1 MMDLISEGRY
11 DKFIPDK
18 KFIIQ
23 TQRLKTGTLRLF
35 IASRWNYWGAKKSE
49 LKSFQVLV
57 KELD

>member
-23 TQRLKTGTLRLF
+23 TQRLKTGALIDFSLQAGGIIGEQRKV
-35 IASRWNYWGAKKSE
+35 N
-49 LKSFQVLV
+49 
-57 KELD
+57 